1 MAYFEKLGFSN
12 IKGWLEGGFATWLN
26 ADKRYDL
33 VIEVE
38 ADELAMDIPFD
49 EFLMVLDI
57 RTEEQYN
64 QGHIKNS
71 IHLPLLEFADPGSM
85 SELDEHFNIYIISE
99 DGEPNTLAASI
110 LKKEGI
116 HNNRVVKGGWQSI
129 LQLKDKFTI
138 EVTKEKKANDPLDA
152 L

>member
-1 MAYFEKLGFSN
+1 MVKLTRS
-12 IKGWLEGGFATWLN
+12 
-26 ADKRYDL
+26 
-33 VIEVE
+33 
-38 ADELAMDIPFD
+38 
-49 EFLMVLDI
+49 
-57 RTEEQYN
+57 
-64 QGHIKNS
+64 
-71 IHLPLLEFADPGSM
+71 
-85 SELDEHFNIYIISE
+85 
-99 DGEPNTLAASI
+99 AASI